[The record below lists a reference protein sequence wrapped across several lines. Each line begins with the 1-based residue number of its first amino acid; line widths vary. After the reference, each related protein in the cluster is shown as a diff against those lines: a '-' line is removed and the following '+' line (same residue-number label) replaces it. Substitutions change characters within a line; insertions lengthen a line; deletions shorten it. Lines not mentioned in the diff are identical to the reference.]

1 MSPNFAGYVSGH
13 STFSR
18 AVAEILTALTGSP
31 WFPQGLGEFEAT
43 SNEFLVF
50 EDGPTVNIRLQW
62 ASYFDASDQCSLSR
76 IWGGIHPPC
85 DDVPGRLMGSI
96 IGPQAWSL
104 AIEHFGEIV
113 DGCREDLDGNG
124 TVGGGDVGMMLAAWG
139 CEGDCEADLNDD
151 GLVNGADL
159 GLLFA
164 AWNSDC

>member
-1 MSPNFAGYVSGH
+1 
-13 STFSR
+13 
-18 AVAEILTALTGSP
+18 
-31 WFPQGLGEFEAT
+31 
-43 SNEFLVF
+43 
-50 EDGPTVNIRLQW
+50 
-62 ASYFDASDQCSLSR
+62 
-76 IWGGIHPPC
+76 
-85 DDVPGRLMGSI
+85 MGSI

-139 CEGDCEADLNDD
+139 CEGDCAADLNED